1 MGNLFEQLL
10 VAFTAIFVIVNP
22 LTTAF
27 VFLSLL
33 PQASDAKRRRIA
45 LRAVTTATAV
55 LFAFAL
61 LGGLI
66 FQLFNI
72 TLAAFRIA
80 GGLILFGIGMNMLNR
95 TEEPSHE
102 PDEDEHSGTI
112 TDHVSIVPLAI
123 PMISGPGSIATTMV
137 LTTEATSLA
146 RLAMVLT
153 AIVLT
158 TASCYFSMVNSR
170 HIVRY
175 LGDTGRKVLTKLFGL
190 ILAVVAVQFVINGT
204 LEVLDMYM
212 RTRELVS

>member
-1 MGNLFEQLL
+1 MGNLPEQLL

-27 VFLSLL
+27 VFLSLV
-33 PQASDAKRRRIA
+33 PNASDAKRRRIA
-45 LRAVTTATAV
+45 LRAATTATAV

-95 TEEPSHE
+95 AEEPSHE
-102 PDEDEHSGTI
+102 PDEDGHSGTI

-137 LTTEATSLA
+137 LTTEATSVA
-146 RLAMVLT
+146 RLAMVLI
-153 AIVLT
+153 AILLT
-158 TASCYFSMVNSR
+158 TSACYAAMVYSR
-170 HIVRY
+170 HIVHY
-175 LGDTGRKVLTKLFGL
+175 LGDVGRKVLTKLFGL

-204 LEVLDMYM
+204 LEVFDMYM
-212 RTRELVS
+212 RTRDLVN